1 LPYSD
6 GGRGRNGAPK
16 QVEKSGSTPTSPFS
30 VPATLATGVAYYW
43 FNPNYLSSSISA
55 TIPRNPARYLAMK
68 DAQKPDHVSLNTLIN
83 YLREGRFVIPD
94 FQREFEWKPWDI
106 RELMRSIFLDYYI
119 GSLLLWKGK
128 MESFAALSS
137 EPVYGYQGA
146 GKPEFIVLDGQQRLT
161 AIYYAFLA
169 PDVPLPNRTNRFIYF
184 VYVDRFMSGQYDEAF
199 DYERLNR
206 HWTKLLA
213 NKEEQFASHLF
224 PLSVIGATGWELPN
238 WVQGYE
244 AFWKSR
250 ATEADSAG
258 DKEGFMIANN
268 HAINA
273 KDFGDHLQGIT
284 GQYQISYI
292 ELDKDLEIDKV
303 CDIFTQINSRG
314 IRLDVFDLV
323 NALLKPKGL
332 QLKQMW
338 RDAAPRLDEIDTE
351 KMNVYILQ
359 VMSILRQAYCSP
371 KYLYFLLPN
380 QEKPIR
386 DPDGSRRKEVL
397 IASTDDFAA
406 HWHDAVD
413 ALEGA
418 IKVLRHPQE
427 YGAISS
433 AFLPYVSILPV
444 FAALRAQMKTLPPTR
459 QLDARRKLRHWY
471 WASVFNNRYS
481 GSVESTSA
489 RDFLDLKAWFEDD
502 VAEPPLIAEFAQRF
516 RNLDLRK
523 EIKRGT
529 SVYNGIFNLLVLQG
543 ARDWMTGD
551 VPQHGDLDD
560 HHIVP
565 DSWGKKHIKDGL
577 SSSILNRTPLT
588 ADTNRNVIR
597 ARLPNAYLPE
607 LIKQSGETTVRGIL
621 ESHLI
626 SPTAFDILLRDPF
639 TPAEFEAFIADRQRT
654 LQDAIENLLIKERL
668 DLSPQLRDLDRATEQ
683 LELKLRDTVDATLAS
698 DSSQLPSHV
707 LQKVDER
714 IARAAKKNAALEAE
728 RYRTLVGK
736 LEYFDLRELQD
747 TITNSAIWT
756 QFEARFGTK
765 EALNTKF
772 DQLAEL
778 RNGIRHSRA
787 ISEVVRKEGEAAILW
802 FGQVLRDRAS

>member
-1 LPYSD
+1 
-6 GGRGRNGAPK
+6 
-16 QVEKSGSTPTSPFS
+16 
-30 VPATLATGVAYYW
+30 
-43 FNPNYLSSSISA
+43 
-55 TIPRNPARYLAMK
+55 MK

-83 YLREGRFVIPD
+83 YLRDGRFVIPD

-106 RELMRSIFLDYYI
+106 RLLMRSIFLDYYI

-128 MESFAALSS
+128 AENFSALSC
-137 EPVYGYQGA
+137 EAIYGFHGT
-146 GKPEFIVLDGQQRLT
+146 GKPEYIVLDGQQRLT

-169 PDVPLPNRTNRFIYF
+169 PDDPLPNRTNRFFYF
-184 VYVDRFMSGQYDEAF
+184 VHVDKFMAEDYDEAF
-199 DYERLNR
+199 GYEWLTRRWAKVLGS
-206 HWTKLLA
+206 
-213 NKEEQFASHLF
+213 KEAQYESHLF
-224 PLSVIGATGWELPN
+224 PFSVIGATGWELPN

-244 AFWKSR
+244 AFWR
-250 ATEADSAG
+250 AKGAEAETNRDEEAVTL
-258 DKEGFMIANN
+258 ARN
-268 HAINA
+268 HAKNA
-273 KDFGDHLQGIT
+273 KDFGEHLQGIT

-292 ELDKDLEIDKV
+292 ELDKDLEVDKV

-338 RDAAPRLDEIDTE
+338 REAALRLDAVETE

-359 VMSILRQAYCSP
+359 VMSILRQSYCSP
-371 KYLYFLLPN
+371 KYLYFLMPG
-380 QEKPIR
+380 QEKSIR
-386 DPDGSRRKEVL
+386 DPDGTRRKEVL
-397 IASTDDFAA
+397 IPNISDFETRWNAA
-406 HWHDAVD
+406 VN

-418 IKVLRHPQE
+418 IKVLMAPQE
-427 YGAISS
+427 YGAVSS
-433 AFLPYVSILPV
+433 SFLPYVSILPV
-444 FAALRAQMKTLPPTR
+444 FAALRAHAKTLPSTR

-502 VAEPPLIAEFAQRF
+502 GAEPPLIAEFAQRF

-565 DSWGKKHIKDGL
+565 DSWGKKNIKGGL

-588 ADTNRNVIR
+588 SDTNRRVIK
-597 ARLPNAYLPE
+597 ARLPNTYLPE
-607 LIKQSGETTVRGIL
+607 LIEQSGEATVRGIL
-621 ESHLI
+621 ESHFI
-626 SPTAFDILLRDPF
+626 SPAAFDILFRDPF
-639 TPAEFEAFIADRQRT
+639 GPDDFEAFIAERQRT
-654 LQDAIENLLIKERL
+654 VQDAIENLFIKERL
-668 DLSPQLRDLDRATEQ
+668 DLPPQLRDLDAATEQ
-683 LELKLRDTVDATLAS
+683 VELILRKTVESTLSNDATH
-698 DSSQLPSHV
+698 LPHHV
-707 LQKVDER
+707 LQRVDER
-714 IARAAKKNAALEAE
+714 IARAVKKNAALDAD
-728 RYRTLVGK
+728 RYQTLAGK

-747 TITNSAIWT
+747 TIISKSLWP
-756 QFEARFGTK
+756 QFEPRFSTK
-765 EALNTKF
+765 EALNAKF

-787 ISEVVRKEGEAAILW
+787 VGQIVSKEGEAAILW
-802 FGQVLRDRAS
+802 FRQVLSK